1 MAKKMNLCNTEIEGD
16 FAFGKGA
23 ESAPAHYPKL
33 TSEAEKATSTI
44 IALNKDKWP
53 LGSKSLSN

>member
-16 FAFGKGA
+16 FAFGKGVQ
-23 ESAPAHYPKL
+23 SAPAHYPKL

-44 IALNKDKWP
+44 IALNKDK
-53 LGSKSLSN
+53 